1 MAEGEEEYTDSVQDY
16 LQKLAGLRPE
26 LEKGLKEYYPT
37 AGKED
42 KFFFYRGENDSGY
55 TPAPALFRKNGESND
70 LYDEEAE
77 KKLLESLAAAYHDE
91 FRQDKTAFERILRA
105 QHYGLPTR
113 LLDVTQNP
121 LVALYFACGGN
132 EGQEG
137 RVHVFCALDSKIL
150 NAESDR
156 LRLIC
161 NLAYLNADDKKWLDE
176 HSKDDTAFN
185 ALQQDFEQRNPGK
198 GAFAYNR
205 LIYAIRRESPGFA
218 PKIKRHHLRRA
229 FFVRPLYSNPRIRAQ
244 AGGFLVSAF
253 AREYT
258 KILENEGDKGKGAD
272 KISYDSFLI
281 EAGDKQKILQELD
294 ALQINEMTL
303 FPEIEHAANYLK
315 NAYQQM

>member
-1 MAEGEEEYTDSVQDY
+1 MGEDEAEYIDSVRDY
-16 LQKLAGLRPE
+16 LQKLEQLRSE
-26 LEKGLKEYYPT
+26 LARNLEERFSK

-42 KFFFYRGENDSGY
+42 KFFFYRGKNDSDY
-55 TPAPALFRKNGESND
+55 KLAPALFRKNENSDYVYGED
-70 LYDEEAE
+70 AE
-77 KKLLESLAAAYHDE
+77 KKLLESIAAAYHDE

-121 LVALYFACGGN
+121 LIALYFACTGN
-132 EGQEG
+132 EGKEG
-137 RVHVFCALDSKIL
+137 KLHVFCALDSKIL

-161 NLAYLNADDKKWLDE
+161 NLAYLNVEDKKWLDE
-176 HSKDDTAFN
+176 HSKDDKSFK
-185 ALQQDFEQRNPGK
+185 ALQQGFEQRDPDDKN
-198 GAFAYNR
+198 FAYNR
-205 LIYAIRRESPGFA
+205 LVYAIREESPGFV

-258 KILENEGDKGKGAD
+258 KILENEEDKEKGAD
-272 KISYDSFLI
+272 KISYQSLLI
-281 EAGDKQKILQELD
+281 KAGDKQKIRDELD
-294 ALQINEMTL
+294 ALHINKMTL

-315 NAYQQM
+315 QQYRKE